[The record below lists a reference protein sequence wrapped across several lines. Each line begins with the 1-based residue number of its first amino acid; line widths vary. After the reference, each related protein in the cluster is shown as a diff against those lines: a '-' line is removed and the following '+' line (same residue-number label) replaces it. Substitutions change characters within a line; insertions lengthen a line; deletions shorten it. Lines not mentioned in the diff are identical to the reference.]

1 MMVRNRRRTRHE
13 QMRDRSKVYHLRHK
27 ILSGLRKESP
37 EGIEEILKEIRKEE
51 RSQFDWVPG
60 YAGAWRAQRRW
71 T

>member
-1 MMVRNRRRTRHE
+1 MNDIGLTPLGEALIRIE
-13 QMRDRSKVYHLRHK
+13 KVLVEGNKLENYD
-27 ILSGLRKESP
+27 SP
-37 EGIEEILKEIRKEE
+37 ELENVLKEIRKEE